1 MNNLELWD
9 KLSRTD
15 PAHTKTFKRAGG
27 FSGTAV
33 KPIYTVQRMT
43 EEFGPCGVGWGIGEP
58 VFQVVPGDN
67 REMLVYCTVGLWTCT
82 DGVQSLYVYGVGG
95 DKIITH
101 IKANE
106 QYNRPER
113 WENDDEAFKK
123 AFTDA
128 VGNAMKYLGMSADVH
143 MGLFDDSKYVTA
155 RKKEVEDSAKGPE
168 DRTPQQILDQFIDRV
183 RTIDIGDRESFE
195 LAWNEEKPAIGK
207 VQRTSKEAYDGFS
220 TELHKVLHERRLDQM
235 GGSDNAP
242 HPASQQEPGAGGGDS
257 PARLKARELLKAWKA
272 SPHLTALET
281 SMKQAG
287 FLTVGEDGW
296 VCKPDSHLG
305 AIRDNELEVFHSL
318 AAEADKLRIQL
329 RKEKAAA

>member
-1 MNNLELWD
+1 MSNMDLWD

-43 EEFGPCGVGWGIGEP
+43 EEFGPCGQGWGIGEP

-67 REMLVYCTVGLWTCT
+67 KEVLVFCTVGLWTAT
-82 DGVQSLYVYGVGG
+82 NGVQNLYIYGVGG
-95 DKIITH
+95 DKVVTH

-155 RKKEVEDSAKGPE
+155 RKQEIVDNAKGPE
-168 DRTPQQILDQFIDRV
+168 DRTPEQILEQFLDRV
-183 RTIDIGDRESFE
+183 RDMDTREDFE
-195 LAWNEEKPAIGK
+195 LAWAEEKSALSKI
-207 VQRTSKEAYDGFS
+207 QR
-220 TELHKVLHERRLDQM
+220 
-235 GGSDNAP
+235 NAP
-242 HPASQQEPGAGGGDS
+242 EMHAKFMRDLAVIRQGRGLD
-257 PARLKARELLKAWKA
+257 
-272 SPHLTALET
+272 
-281 SMKQAG
+281 
-287 FLTVGEDGW
+287 GE
-296 VCKPDSHLG
+296 KPDPI
-305 AIRDNELEVFHSL
+305 ATR
-318 AAEADKLRIQL
+318 A
-329 RKEKAAA
+329 KAAADDLVKAIGAAASLADASRVLIEKGLGLIEDDGTWTLKDKTALAGLKAMAPDQYARIRAAYSQKQETI

>member
-1 MNNLELWD
+1 MNNMALWE
-9 KLSRTD
+9 KLSKTD

-43 EEFGPCGVGWGIGEP
+43 EEFGACGVGWGITEP
-58 VFQVVPGDN
+58 SFQIVPGDN
-67 REMLVYCTVGLWTCT
+67 KEVLVYCTVGVWTNLS
-82 DGVQSLYVYGVGG
+82 GPSQPIYGVGG
-95 DKIITH
+95 DKIVTH
-101 IKANE
+101 IRENPQKGT
-106 QYNRPER
+106 RER

-155 RKKEVEDSAKGPE
+155 RKQEIVDNAKGPE
-168 DRTPQQILDQFIDRV
+168 DRTPQEILDQFHDRV
-183 RTIDIGDRESFE
+183 REIPIGDREGFE
-195 LAWNEEKPAIGK
+195 QAWNEEKASLSK
-207 VQRTSKEAYDGFS
+207 VQRTSKEAYDKFKA
-220 TELHKVLHERRLDQM
+220 ELHRTLHERKLDQM

-242 HPASQQEPGAGGGDS
+242 QPASKQEPDASGGDS
-257 PARLKARELLKAWKA
+257 PSRIEARKLYASWKE

-287 FLTVGEDGW
+287 YLTTGEDGW
-296 VCKPDSHLG
+296 VVKPESTLG
-305 AIRDNELEVFHSL
+305 VIRENDPDAFH
-318 AAEADKLRIQL
+318 AFTVNVDKLRIEISK
-329 RKEKAAA
+329 RKAA